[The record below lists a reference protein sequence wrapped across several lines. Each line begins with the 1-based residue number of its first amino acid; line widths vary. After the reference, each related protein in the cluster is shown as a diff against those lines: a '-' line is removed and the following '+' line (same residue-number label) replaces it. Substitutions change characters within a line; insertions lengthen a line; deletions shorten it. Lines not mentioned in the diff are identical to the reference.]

1 MDVLNIDDTKAG
13 AVFLLRQ
20 LVKGDNTSIELR
32 NSMICA
38 HVDDSY
44 FKFIIE
50 GLSEGCYIEESFSM
64 WRITTKGVR
73 YLQEYERRMNI
84 GSDWSIEGNSSAQEK
99 QEAEKI
105 NDRRWNRKMTVI
117 AIVIGLLSLIVACI
131 SPLIERGWQAILS
144 RFLGE

>member
-13 AVFLLRQ
+13 ALFLLRQ
-20 LVKGDNTSIELR
+20 LVKGDNTSVELR
-32 NSMICA
+32 NSMIRA
-38 HVDDSY
+38 DVDDSY

-50 GLSEGCYIEESFSM
+50 GLSEACYIEESFSM
-64 WRITTKGVR
+64 WRITPKGVR
-73 YLQEYERRMNI
+73 YLQEYERRLNV
-84 GSDWSIEGNSSAQEK
+84 GSDWSIEGISSAQEK

-131 SPLIERGWQAILS
+131 SPLVERGWQAILS
-144 RFLGE
+144 LFLGE

>member
-32 NSMICA
+32 NSMIRA
-38 HVDDSY
+38 DVDDSY

-50 GLSEGCYIEESFSM
+50 GLSEACYIEESFSM
-64 WRITTKGVR
+64 WRITPKGVR
-73 YLQEYERRMNI
+73 YLQEYERRLNV

-99 QEAEKI
+99 KEAEKI

-131 SPLIERGWQAILS
+131 SPWVERGWQAILS
-144 RFLGE
+144 LILGK

>member
-20 LVKGDNTSIELR
+20 LVKGDKTSIELR
-32 NSMICA
+32 NSMIRA
-38 HVDDSY
+38 DVDDSY

-64 WRITTKGVR
+64 WRITPKGVR
-73 YLQEYERRMNI
+73 YLQEYERRLNV

-144 RFLGE
+144 LFLAE

>member
-64 WRITTKGVR
+64 WRITPKGVR
-73 YLQEYERRMNI
+73 YLQEYERRLNV
-84 GSDWSIEGNSSAQEK
+84 GSDWSIEGNSSAREK
-99 QEAEKI
+99 KREEEMQDKALQRSNAKWTKYGFFI
-105 NDRRWNRKMTVI
+105 TLI
-117 AIVIGLLSLIVACI
+117 SALLGLLYFLW
-131 SPLIERGWQAILS
+131 ENIL
-144 RFLGE
+144 

>member
-64 WRITTKGVR
+64 WRITPKGVR
-73 YLQEYERRMNI
+73 YLQEYERRLNV

-117 AIVIGLLSLIVACI
+117 AIVIGILSLIVACI

-144 RFLGE
+144 LFLGE

>member
-1 MDVLNIDDTKAG
+1 MDVLNLDDTKAG
-13 AVFLLRQ
+13 ALFLLRQ

-32 NSMICA
+32 NSMIRA
-38 HVDDSY
+38 DVDDSY

-50 GLSEGCYIEESFSM
+50 GLSEACYIEESFSM
-64 WRITTKGVR
+64 WRITPKGVR
-73 YLQEYERRMNI
+73 YLQEYERRLNV
-84 GSDWSIEGNSSAQEK
+84 GSDWSIEGISSAQEK

-131 SPLIERGWQAILS
+131 SPLVERGWQAIISLI
-144 RFLGE
+144 LGE

>member
-32 NSMICA
+32 NSMIRA
-38 HVDDSY
+38 DVDDSY

-50 GLSEGCYIEESFSM
+50 GLSEACYIEESFSM
-64 WRITTKGVR
+64 WRITPKGVR
-73 YLQEYERRMNI
+73 YLQEYERRLNV
-84 GSDWSIEGNSSAQEK
+84 GSDWSIEGISSAQEK

-131 SPLIERGWQAILS
+131 SPLVERGWQAILS
-144 RFLGE
+144 LFLGE

>member
-64 WRITTKGVR
+64 WRITHKGVR
-73 YLQEYERRMNI
+73 YLQEYERRLNV

-117 AIVIGLLSLIVACI
+117 AIVIGILSLIVACI

-144 RFLGE
+144 LFLGE

>member
-20 LVKGDNTSIELR
+20 LVKGDNTSVGLR
-32 NSMICA
+32 NSMIRA
-38 HVDDSY
+38 DVDDSY

-50 GLSEGCYIEESFSM
+50 GLSEGSYIEESFSM
-64 WRITTKGVR
+64 WRITPKGVS
-73 YLQEYERRMNI
+73 YLQEYERRMNV

-144 RFLGE
+144 LLLGE

>member
-20 LVKGDNTSIELR
+20 LVKGDKTSIELR
-32 NSMICA
+32 NSMIRA
-38 HVDDSY
+38 DVDDSY

-64 WRITTKGVR
+64 WRITPKGVR
-73 YLQEYERRMNI
+73 YLQEYERRLNV
-84 GSDWSIEGNSSAQEK
+84 GSDWSIEGNSSVQEK

-105 NDRRWNRKMTVI
+105 NDRMWNRKMTVI

-131 SPLIERGWQAILS
+131 SPLVERGWQAILS
-144 RFLGE
+144 LFLAE

>member
-1 MDVLNIDDTKAG
+1 MDVLNNDDTKAG

-20 LVKGDNTSIELR
+20 LVKGDNTSVGLR
-32 NSMICA
+32 NSMIRA
-38 HVDDSY
+38 DVDDSY

-50 GLSEGCYIEESFSM
+50 GLSEGSYIEESFSM
-64 WRITTKGVR
+64 WRITPKGVS
-73 YLQEYERRMNI
+73 YLQEYERRLNV

-144 RFLGE
+144 LFLGE

>member
-32 NSMICA
+32 NSMIRA
-38 HVDDSY
+38 DVDDSY

-50 GLSEGCYIEESFSM
+50 GLSEACYIEESFSM
-64 WRITTKGVR
+64 WRITPKGVR
-73 YLQEYERRMNI
+73 YLQEYERRLNV
-84 GSDWSIEGNSSAQEK
+84 GSDWSIEGISSAQEK

-144 RFLGE
+144 LILGE

>member
-13 AVFLLRQ
+13 AVFLLHQ

-32 NSMICA
+32 NSMIRA
-38 HVDDSY
+38 DVDDSY

-50 GLSEGCYIEESFSM
+50 GLSEACYIEKSFSM
-64 WRITTKGVR
+64 WRITPKGVR
-73 YLQEYERRMNI
+73 YLQEYERRLNV

-131 SPLIERGWQAILS
+131 SPLVERGWQAIISLI
-144 RFLGE
+144 LGE

>member
-1 MDVLNIDDTKAG
+1 MDVLNNDDTKAG
-13 AVFLLRQ
+13 VVFLLRQ
-20 LVKGDNTSIELR
+20 LVKGDKTSVGLR
-32 NSMICA
+32 NSMIRA
-38 HVDDSY
+38 DVDDSY
-44 FKFIIE
+44 FKFVIE
-50 GLSEGCYIEESFSM
+50 GLSEGSYIEESFSM
-64 WRITTKGVR
+64 WRITPKGVS
-73 YLQEYERRMNI
+73 YLQEYERRLNV

-144 RFLGE
+144 LLLGE

>member
-20 LVKGDNTSIELR
+20 LVKGDKTSLELR
-32 NSMICA
+32 NSMIRA
-38 HVDDSY
+38 DVDDSY

-73 YLQEYERRMNI
+73 YLQEYERRLNV

-144 RFLGE
+144 LFLAE

>member
-1 MDVLNIDDTKAG
+1 MDVLNIVDTKAG
-13 AVFLLRQ
+13 ALFLLRQ

-32 NSMICA
+32 NSMIRA
-38 HVDDSY
+38 DVDDSY
-44 FKFIIE
+44 FKFIID
-50 GLSEGCYIEESFSM
+50 GLSEACYIEESFSM
-64 WRITTKGVR
+64 WRITPKGVR
-73 YLQEYERRMNI
+73 YLQEYERRLNV

-131 SPLIERGWQAILS
+131 SPLVERGWQAIISLI
-144 RFLGE
+144 LGE

>member
-20 LVKGDNTSIELR
+20 LVKGDNTSVELR
-32 NSMICA
+32 NSMIRA
-38 HVDDSY
+38 DVDDSY

-50 GLSEGCYIEESFSM
+50 GLSEACYIEESFSM
-64 WRITTKGVR
+64 WRITPKGVR
-73 YLQEYERRMNI
+73 YLQEYERRLNV
-84 GSDWSIEGNSSAQEK
+84 GSDWSIEGISSAQEK

-131 SPLIERGWQAILS
+131 SPLVERGWQAILS
-144 RFLGE
+144 LILGE

>member
-13 AVFLLRQ
+13 ALFLLRQ

-32 NSMICA
+32 NSMIRA
-38 HVDDSY
+38 DVDDSY

-50 GLSEGCYIEESFSM
+50 GLSEACYIEESFSM
-64 WRITTKGVR
+64 WRITPKGVR
-73 YLQEYERRMNI
+73 YLQEYERRLNV
-84 GSDWSIEGNSSAQEK
+84 GSDWSIEGNFSAQEK

-131 SPLIERGWQAILS
+131 SPLVERGWQAIISLI
-144 RFLGE
+144 LGE

>member
-20 LVKGDNTSIELR
+20 LVKGDKTSIELR
-32 NSMICA
+32 NSMIRA
-38 HVDDSY
+38 DVDDSY

-50 GLSEGCYIEESFSM
+50 GLSEGSYIEESFSM
-64 WRITTKGVR
+64 WRITPKGVS
-73 YLQEYERRMNI
+73 YLQEYERRLNV

-144 RFLGE
+144 LFLGE

>member
-20 LVKGDNTSIELR
+20 LVKGDKTSIELR
-32 NSMICA
+32 NSMIRA
-38 HVDDSY
+38 DVDDSY

-50 GLSEGCYIEESFSM
+50 GLSEGSYIEESFSM
-64 WRITTKGVR
+64 WRITPKGVR
-73 YLQEYERRMNI
+73 YLQEYERRLNV

-99 QEAEKI
+99 QEDEKI

-144 RFLGE
+144 LLLGE

>member
-32 NSMICA
+32 NSMIRA
-38 HVDDSY
+38 DVDDSY

-50 GLSEGCYIEESFSM
+50 GLSEACYIEESFSM
-64 WRITTKGVR
+64 WRITPKGVR
-73 YLQEYERRMNI
+73 YLKEYERRLNV

-131 SPLIERGWQAILS
+131 SPLVERGWQAILS
-144 RFLGE
+144 LILGK

>member
-1 MDVLNIDDTKAG
+1 MDVLNLDDTKAG
-13 AVFLLRQ
+13 ALFLLRQ

-32 NSMICA
+32 NSMIRA
-38 HVDDSY
+38 DVDDSY

-50 GLSEGCYIEESFSM
+50 GLSEACYIEESFSM
-64 WRITTKGVR
+64 WRITPKGVR
-73 YLQEYERRMNI
+73 YLQEYERRLNV
-84 GSDWSIEGNSSAQEK
+84 GSDWSIEGISSAQEK

-131 SPLIERGWQAILS
+131 SPLVERGWQAILS
-144 RFLGE
+144 LFLGE

>member
-32 NSMICA
+32 NSMIRA
-38 HVDDSY
+38 DVDDSY

-50 GLSEGCYIEESFSM
+50 GLSEACYIEESFSM
-64 WRITTKGVR
+64 WRITPKGVR
-73 YLQEYERRMNI
+73 YLQEYERQLNV

-105 NDRRWNRKMTVI
+105 NERRWNRKMTVI

-144 RFLGE
+144 LLLGE

>member
-1 MDVLNIDDTKAG
+1 MDVLHNDDTKAG

-20 LVKGDNTSIELR
+20 LVKGDNTSVGLR
-32 NSMICA
+32 NSMIRA
-38 HVDDSY
+38 DVDDSY

-50 GLSEGCYIEESFSM
+50 GLSEGSYIEESFSM
-64 WRITTKGVR
+64 WRITPKGVS
-73 YLQEYERRMNI
+73 YLQEYERRLNV

-144 RFLGE
+144 LFLGE

>member
-13 AVFLLRQ
+13 ALFLLRQ

-32 NSMICA
+32 NSMIRA
-38 HVDDSY
+38 DVDDSY

-50 GLSEGCYIEESFSM
+50 GLSEACYIEESFSM
-64 WRITTKGVR
+64 WRITPKGVR
-73 YLQEYERRMNI
+73 YLQEYERRLNV
-84 GSDWSIEGNSSAQEK
+84 GSDWSIEGISSAQEK

-131 SPLIERGWQAILS
+131 SPLVERGWQAILS
-144 RFLGE
+144 LILGE

>member
-13 AVFLLRQ
+13 ALFLLRQ

-32 NSMICA
+32 NSMIRA
-38 HVDDSY
+38 DVDDSY

-50 GLSEGCYIEESFSM
+50 GLSEACYIEKSFSM
-64 WRITTKGVR
+64 WRITPKGVG
-73 YLQEYERRMNI
+73 YLQEYERRLNV
-84 GSDWSIEGNSSAQEK
+84 GSDWSIEGNSSAKEK

-144 RFLGE
+144 LILGE

>member
-20 LVKGDNTSIELR
+20 LVKGDKTSIELR
-32 NSMICA
+32 NSMIRA
-38 HVDDSY
+38 DVDDSY

-50 GLSEGCYIEESFSM
+50 GLSEGSYIEESFSM
-64 WRITTKGVR
+64 WRITPKGVS
-73 YLQEYERRMNI
+73 YLQEYERRLNV

-144 RFLGE
+144 LLLGE

>member
-32 NSMICA
+32 NSMICT

-64 WRITTKGVR
+64 WRITPKGVR
-73 YLQEYERRMNI
+73 YLQEYERRLNV

-117 AIVIGLLSLIVACI
+117 AIVIGILSLIVACI

-144 RFLGE
+144 LFLGE

>member
-20 LVKGDNTSIELR
+20 LVKGDKTSLELR
-32 NSMICA
+32 NSMIRA
-38 HVDDSY
+38 DVDDSY

-64 WRITTKGVR
+64 WRITPKGVR
-73 YLQEYERRMNI
+73 YLQEYERRLNV

-144 RFLGE
+144 LFLAE

>member
-20 LVKGDNTSIELR
+20 LVKGDNTSVGLR
-32 NSMICA
+32 NSMIRA
-38 HVDDSY
+38 DVDDSY

-50 GLSEGCYIEESFSM
+50 GLSEGSYIEESFSM
-64 WRITTKGVR
+64 WRITPKGVS
-73 YLQEYERRMNI
+73 YLQEYERRLNV

-144 RFLGE
+144 LLLGE

>member
-1 MDVLNIDDTKAG
+1 MDVLNIDDTKVG

-20 LVKGDNTSIELR
+20 LVKGDKTSIELR
-32 NSMICA
+32 NSMIRA
-38 HVDDSY
+38 DVDDSY

-50 GLSEGCYIEESFSM
+50 GLSEGSYIEESFSM
-64 WRITTKGVR
+64 WRITPKGVS
-73 YLQEYERRMNI
+73 YLQEYERRLNV

-144 RFLGE
+144 LFLGE

>member
-20 LVKGDNTSIELR
+20 LVKGDNASVELR
-32 NSMICA
+32 NSMIRA
-38 HVDDSY
+38 DVDDSY

-50 GLSEGCYIEESFSM
+50 GLSEGSYIEESFSM
-64 WRITTKGVR
+64 WRITPKGVR
-73 YLQEYERRMNI
+73 YLQEYERRLNV

-99 QEAEKI
+99 QEDEKI

-117 AIVIGLLSLIVACI
+117 AIVIGLLSLIVACT

-144 RFLGE
+144 LLLGE

>member
-13 AVFLLRQ
+13 AAFLLRQ

-32 NSMICA
+32 NSMIRA
-38 HVDDSY
+38 DVDDSY

-50 GLSEGCYIEESFSM
+50 GLSEACYIEESFSM
-64 WRITTKGVR
+64 WRITPKVVR
-73 YLQEYERRMNI
+73 YLQEYERRLNV

-99 QEAEKI
+99 QEAKKI

-131 SPLIERGWQAILS
+131 SPLVERGWQAILS
-144 RFLGE
+144 LILGE

>member
-32 NSMICA
+32 NSMIRA
-38 HVDDSY
+38 DVDDSY

-50 GLSEGCYIEESFSM
+50 GLSEACYIEESFSM
-64 WRITTKGVR
+64 WRITPKGVR
-73 YLQEYERRMNI
+73 YLQEYERRLNV
-84 GSDWSIEGNSSAQEK
+84 GSDWSIEGISSAQEK

-131 SPLIERGWQAILS
+131 SPL
-144 RFLGE
+144 

>member
-20 LVKGDNTSIELR
+20 LVKGDNTSVGLR
-32 NSMICA
+32 NSMIRA
-38 HVDDSY
+38 DVDDSY

-50 GLSEGCYIEESFSM
+50 GLSEGSYIEESFSM
-64 WRITTKGVR
+64 WRITPKGVS
-73 YLQEYERRMNI
+73 YLQEYERRLNV

-144 RFLGE
+144 LFLGE

>member
-13 AVFLLRQ
+13 ALFLLRQ

-32 NSMICA
+32 NSMIRA
-38 HVDDSY
+38 DVDDSY

-50 GLSEGCYIEESFSM
+50 GLSEACYIEESFSM
-64 WRITTKGVR
+64 WRITPKGVR
-73 YLQEYERRMNI
+73 YLQEYERRLNV
-84 GSDWSIEGNSSAQEK
+84 GSDWSIEGISSAQEK

-131 SPLIERGWQAILS
+131 SPLVERGWQAILS
-144 RFLGE
+144 LFLGE